1 MRGNPDGEMGFLV
14 MISAGANLQDVSAGA
29 DLQDMAAE
37 RIWAFLGDDD
47 GWRRRT
53 LAASERREN
62 DQKNAKRHLIYGGV
76 NSSFPIFR
84 HGRLYLHC
92 DLKYK

>member
-1 MRGNPDGEMGFLV
+1 MWFLV
-14 MISAGANLQDVSAGA
+14 MISAGADLQDISASA
-29 DLQDMAAE
+29 DLQDVVVE

-47 GWRRRT
+47 GWRRRP

-84 HGRLYLHC
+84 HRRLYLHC
-92 DLKYK
+92 DLKCK